1 MLDWIDYPGLTRQE
15 FPARL
20 AWKRDPAIEVLHSTE
35 GSSWPAYAG
44 GGTAPHFTV
53 DPRAKQARQHFPLS
67 SAARALVAPSDGTHT
82 NTGGAIQFEIIGT
95 CVPDSPLPSVL
106 DLDDEALGYLA
117 GLMRA
122 VADTT
127 GIPLTTSVLWGPY
140 PASYGATPQRL
151 TPDQW
156 ATHTGVVGH
165 QHVPGNTHGDPG
177 ALNVARLLELAGGGD
192 PETPVSNPIPAPQ
205 PTALTGPIVIAP
217 GVPAPPY
224 PLPAGHVFGPKSGPA
239 WIHSGFYNHRDDMR
253 AWQQR
258 MADRGWTIT
267 TDGLY
272 GDQSGDVA
280 EAFQTEKHLG
290 VDRLI
295 GPETWAAAWTAPVT
309 RG

>member
-1 MLDWIDYPGLTRQE
+1 MLDWITHPDLARQE
-15 FPARL
+15 FPQRL
-20 AWKRDPAIEVLHSTE
+20 GWIRPPAIIVLHSTE
-35 GSSWPAYAG
+35 GSSWPGYSG
-44 GGTAPHFTV
+44 GGNAPHFTV
-53 DPRAKQARQHFPLS
+53 DPRAHQARQHFPLS

-165 QHVPGNTHGDPG
+165 QHVPGNDHGDPG
-177 ALNVARLLELAGGGD
+177 ALNIGRILALAGSA
-192 PETPVSNPIPAPQ
+192 TAPVTLVSKPVPAPVAA
-205 PTALTGPIVIAP
+205 PGPVVIAP
-217 GVPAPPY
+217 GM
-224 PLPAGHVFGPKSGPA
+224 LR
-239 WIHSGFYNHRDDMR
+239 HRP
-253 AWQQR
+253 
-258 MADRGWTIT
+258 T
-267 TDGLY
+267 
-272 GDQSGDVA
+272 
-280 EAFQTEKHLG
+280 
-290 VDRLI
+290 
-295 GPETWAAAWTAPVT
+295 
-309 RG
+309 